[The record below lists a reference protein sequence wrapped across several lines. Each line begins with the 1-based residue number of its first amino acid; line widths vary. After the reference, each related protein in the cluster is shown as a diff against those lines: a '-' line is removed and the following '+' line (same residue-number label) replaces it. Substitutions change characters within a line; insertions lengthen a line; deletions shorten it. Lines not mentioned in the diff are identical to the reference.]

1 MPELPEVETL
11 KLGLKKYLTGH
22 KIIKVDVKSRRIFRD
37 DEKQIN
43 GGKILDVRRFA
54 KVVVIDLSNKNS
66 LIVHIKLTGQLIY
79 RGPNLKEDV
88 ELSKKVNG
96 LPGKSTH
103 VIFKL
108 DRNGTLF
115 YNDFRQFGWIKI
127 VPTKDVLTSD
137 FIGKLGP
144 EPPVVPQTGT
154 MEGQARLTEE
164 KFRVILSKTRR
175 PIKVVLMDQARIGG
189 VGNIY
194 ANDSLWMSKINPKR
208 PANSLDKQEAKILFD
223 NLITVLKEGIKYG
236 GASELNFVNAEGKDG
251 GYQNHFRAYAQKGK
265 LCQRCKKEKI
275 EKYFLGGRG
284 TFFCPACQK

>member
-11 KLGLKKYLTGH
+11 RIGLNKYLVGH
-22 KIIKVDVKSRRIFRD
+22 KILEVEIKSRRIFRD
-37 DEKQIN
+37 DEKQII
-43 GGKILDVRRFA
+43 GGKIQDVRRFA
-54 KVVVIDLSNKNS
+54 KVIVIDLSNKKS
-66 LIVHIKLTGQLIY
+66 IVIHIKLTGQLIY
-79 RGPNLKEDV
+79 RGPNLKEDIT
-88 ELSKKVNG
+88 LSKKVAG

-127 VPTKDVLTSD
+127 VDTKDVETSE
-137 FIGKLGP
+137 FVGKLGP
-144 EPPVVPQTGT
+144 EPLKN
-154 MEGQARLTEE
+154 LTLEN
-164 KFRVILSKTRR
+164 FSQILSKSRT

-194 ANDSLWMSKINPKR
+194 ANDSLWLSKINPKR
-208 PANSLDKQEAKILFD
+208 PANGLTREEIKELFK
-223 NLITVLKEGIKYG
+223 NLISVLKEGIKYG
-236 GASELNFVNAEGKDG
+236 GASELNFVTAEGRDG
-251 GYQNHFRAYAQKGK
+251 GYQNHFRVYAQQNK

-284 TFFCPACQK
+284 TYFCPACQR